1 MDLGL
6 PNWGLTHFFGGWE
19 TGVTDA
25 EMGGGGGVIRGK
37 EESGGRAI
45 GGGLPVKKKVSL
57 LSCFRPVP
65 RLSDVKP
72 VEPAF

>member
-25 EMGGGGGVIRGK
+25 EMGGGAVIRGK

-45 GGGLPVKKKVSL
+45 GLPVKKRVSL

-72 VEPAF
+72 AEPAF

>member
-6 PNWGLTHFFGGWE
+6 PNWSLTHFFGGWE

-37 EESGGRAI
+37 EESGGGER
-45 GGGLPVKKKVSL
+45 
-57 LSCFRPVP
+57 
-65 RLSDVKP
+65 
-72 VEPAF
+72 